1 MFPADVVQSLPSVG
15 FIMESTS
22 PHQENSFDEMAMRV
36 FHPDTLVPYQYFAT
50 FQRSTP
56 FEPEKRLMH
65 AILEDAVASCR
76 LYFGAQTKHHKKLF
90 RDARQWIWSR
100 DDKWLFSYENVCA
113 ALGLDAQCLRDGL
126 ARLEREANRDAL
138 AEAPRTLYKA

>member
-1 MFPADVVQSLPSVG
+1 
-15 FIMESTS
+15 MEFTS
-22 PHQENSFDEMAMRV
+22 SHQENYVDEMAMRV

-50 FQRSTP
+50 FQRSAP
-56 FEPEKRLMH
+56 IEPEKRLMH
-65 AILEDAVASCR
+65 AILEDAVTSCR

-100 DDKWLFSYENVCA
+100 DDKYLFSFENVCA

-126 ARLEREANRDAL
+126 ARLERETDRNAFAASARNQ
-138 AEAPRTLYKA
+138 